1 MASIKKLKKDF
12 NYAIFDIVE
21 EAFDQQHFGDKSPEV
36 TNKIIDEVVD
46 YRNTTIN
53 KINAASSKEEFREL
67 RKEIA
72 QNVENYAT
80 KLM

>member
-1 MASIKKLKKDF
+1 MASIKKLKRDF

-21 EAFDQQHFGDKSPEV
+21 EAFDQQHFGDKSAEA

-46 YRNTTIN
+46 YRNTTIR
-53 KINAASSKEEFREL
+53 KINATSSQKEFAAL

-72 QNVENYAT
+72 ENVEKFAT

>member
-1 MASIKKLKKDF
+1 MASIKKLKRDF

-21 EAFDQQHFGDKSPEV
+21 EAFDQQHYGDKSPEV

-46 YRNTTIN
+46 YRNTIIT
-53 KINAASSKEEFREL
+53 KINAASTKKEYAEL

-72 QNVENYAT
+72 ESVEKYAT